1 MLDQSLSQY
10 RLLINRQIQ
19 VQNSVRDQLSKAEA
33 LTKVA
38 LETHFLKFPQFIIHD
53 YLWVINDLIED
64 ALGLGEKGL
73 DSLIEASKK
82 ELDVEEK
89 DV

>member
-19 VQNSVRDQLSKAEA
+19 CQHSVRDQLSKAEA
-33 LTKVA
+33 LAKVA
-38 LETHFLKFPQFIIHD
+38 LETNFLEFPQSIIHD
-53 YLWVINDLIED
+53 YFWTLNDLIED
-64 ALGLGEKGL
+64 ALGLNERGL
-73 DSLIEASKK
+73 NSLLKSSKA
-82 ELDVEEK
+82 ELGVEEK